1 MEGMK
6 IVACCPEIVDEMHE
20 AVTTL
25 SEHKDQEALK
35 NMPTQEKLTIA
46 SLVSNLSSQMEKF
59 DLLLKENEAAQER
72 IRQLQQGSDWLQHTC
87 ESLQQSEAE
96 KAQKINMLEKKIS
109 ELEKTVVDMK
119 LNEAESKS
127 REDFYKLHIGKL
139 EQELGKG
146 ICPQVKLTQS
156 LTTSSSAA
164 ENVRIGRPPQRTPL
178 LTRSFSAFLK
188 KSFVTTDS
196 NGSQEENDE
205 HEMRIVRPRS
215 NTDEIAAEI
224 NKHLEHYTPT
234 RNETSHRHESR
245 HHRMNSC
252 PIIIPRRET
261 DLSNITDFTDESWAE
276 KQLAVGP
283 NMQGDDLH
291 PVFEPAGRDL
301 QQRMSLRGSGTR
313 RRKGDDD
320 DDDGG
325 GDKHGDSIPK
335 KIDLAFC

>member
-6 IVACCPEIVDEMHE
+6 IVACCPEIVAEMQE

-25 SEHKDQEALK
+25 SEHEDQEALK
-35 NMPTQEKLTIA
+35 NMPIQEKLTMDV
-46 SLVSNLSSQMEKF
+46 LVSHLSSQMEKF

-87 ESLQQSEAE
+87 ESLQQSEAA

-139 EQELGKG
+139 EQELGVG
-146 ICPQVKLTQS
+146 VGPQVKLTQS
-156 LTTSSSAA
+156 LTTTSSAVD
-164 ENVRIGRPPQRTPL
+164 NVRIGKPPQRTPL

-196 NGSQEENDE
+196 NGSQEEVTASGDE

-234 RNETSHRHESR
+234 RNDTSHRHESR

-252 PIIIPRRET
+252 PVIIPRRET
-261 DLSNITDFTDESWAE
+261 ITNESWAE
-276 KQLAVGP
+276 KQLAVDP
-283 NMQGDDLH
+283 NVQDDDLH

-301 QQRMSLRGSGTR
+301 QQRMSLRGSGTQR
-313 RRKGDDD
+313 GKGDDD

-325 GDKHGDSIPK
+325 GDRRSDSIPK